1 MPTCTLP
8 KQAGQGVLAKK
19 KREEK
24 KPKKRGDKGGG
35 GWKRETGEAGRVG
48 GRVEEAAQGWGTS
61 VKAPMSS
68 EGGEGYEYQA
78 RGVCMHHVPVCMC
91 VCVEERERRRDRAG
105 RQEDSSRVGVGK
117 ERERER
123 RGEEGVLGN
132 GRSGRVCHSC

>member
-1 MPTCTLP
+1 M
-8 KQAGQGVLAKK
+8 LAKK
-19 KREEK
+19 KEKKRK

-78 RGVCMHHVPVCMC
+78 RGVCMHHVPVC
-91 VCVEERERRRDRAG
+91 VCVWKRGRD
-105 RQEDSSRVGVGK
+105 
-117 ERERER
+117 
-123 RGEEGVLGN
+123 GETEPAD
-132 GRSGRVCHSC
+132 RKTAAE

>member
-1 MPTCTLP
+1 M
-8 KQAGQGVLAKK
+8 LAKK
-19 KREEK
+19 KEKKRK

-78 RGVCMHHVPVCMC
+78 RGVCMHHVPVC

-117 ERERER
+117 ERERG
-123 RGEEGVLGN
+123 RGEEGGGRGVLGN